1 GTISSCLRNEKQN
14 FPEAPQRF
22 GIIKKNKKG
31 LFSNLLSL
39 SLRAP
44 LKFSVRSQ
52 RLYPSANMERHPKRQ
67 RSTSF
72 LARNL
77 KRKRCLT
84 SDVAPVVKQFT
95 EVDEEQLSLTAAI
108 RRHVEV
114 LDSIFSDDEPDLE
127 DVEDAAGDI
136 ADLAKIDENVEI
148 IVENGA
154 IPALVRYLSPW
165 SYEVDADVPK
175 SCKHKLEKDCA
186 VALALIAAV
195 QPNYQQLIVDAGAIV
210 PTVKLLERRVICSG
224 CTAANAVIRR
234 AADIITNIAHDNPRI
249 KKDIRVEG
257 GIPPLV
263 ELLNYPDEKVQRA
276 AAGALRT
283 VSFRND
289 ENKIQIVEL
298 NALPTL
304 VLMLQSEDSSVHGEA
319 IGAIG
324 NLVHSSPDIKK
335 EVIRVGALQSVIGLL
350 SSTCLETQREAAL
363 LIGQFAAPDS
373 DCKVHIGQRGAISP
387 LIKMLESSDV
397 QVVEMSAFALGR
409 LAQDAHNQAG
419 IAHRGGINSLLN
431 LLDVKAGTVQHNAAF
446 ALYGL
451 ADNEE
456 NVADFIKTGGIQK
469 LQDET
474 YTVEP
479 TKDCVVRTLKRLQN
493 KIHGPVLNQLLYL
506 MRTAEKS
513 IKIRIA
519 LALAHLCDPKDG
531 KLIFM
536 DNKGVELLL
545 ELLYFSSV
553 KQQRY
558 SSSALYELAKK
569 VASFAPEDSAPAS
582 PTQRVFLGQEFVN
595 NSTLSDVTF
604 LIDGKEFY
612 AHKICLVASSDI
624 FRAMF
629 DGLYKER
636 NAPIV
641 EIPNIRWEVFEL
653 MMSYIYTGTVN
664 ITKHLAKDLL
674 VAADQYLL
682 HSLKRQCEYKIAQEI
697 SLDKIPEMYEL
708 AETFNAVA
716 LRQATT
722 LFVLEHFTKL
732 STQLW
737 FAKLVKQIIP
747 EIRSFITGILTRPVQ
762 ASPPALYN
770 NIYNN

>member
-1 GTISSCLRNEKQN
+1 MIISKSFK
-14 FPEAPQRF
+14 A
-22 GIIKKNKKG
+22 
-31 LFSNLLSL
+31 
-39 SLRAP
+39 A
-44 LKFSVRSQ
+44 LKFSVRSSTA
-52 RLYPSANMERHPKRQ
+52 PVISNHPPMENPKRQ
-67 RSTSF
+67 RTTR
-72 LARNL
+72 LAARNL
-77 KRKRCLT
+77 KRKLSQNT
-84 SDVAPVVKQFT
+84 DVAPIVTQFIDVDDEHLDLVV
-95 EVDEEQLSLTAAI
+95 AI

-114 LDSIFSDDEPDLE
+114 LNSSFSDPDFDRE
-127 DVEDAAGDI
+127 AVNEAAADI

-154 IPALVRYLSPW
+154 IPALVKYLECPW
-165 SYEVDADVPK
+165 PLEVGGDVPN
-175 SCKHKLEKDCA
+175 SCDHKLERDCA
-186 VALALIAAV
+186 IALGLIAAI
-195 QPNYQQLIVDAGAIV
+195 QSGYQQLIVDAGAIV
-210 PTVKLLERRVICSG
+210 PTVKLLKRRVICGGPGG
-224 CTAANAVIRR
+224 CMFVNAAIRR

-249 KKDIRVEG
+249 KTNIRVEG

-263 ELLNYPDEKVQRA
+263 ELLNFPDVKVQRA

-283 VSFRND
+283 ISFRND
-289 ENKIQIVEL
+289 ENKTQIVEL

-304 VLMLQSEDSSVHGEA
+304 VLMLQSKDSSVHGEA

-335 EVIRVGALQSVIGLL
+335 EVIRAGALQPVIGLL

-373 DCKVHIGQRGAISP
+373 DCKVHIAQRGAITP
-387 LIKMLESSDV
+387 LIKMLESSDE

-419 IAHRGGINSLLN
+419 IAHRGGIISLLN
-431 LLDVKAGTVQHNAAF
+431 LLDVKTGSVQHNAAF

-456 NVADFIKTGGIQK
+456 NVADFVKAGGIQK
-469 LQDET
+469 LQDDNF
-474 YTVEP
+474 TVQP
-479 TKDCVVRTLKRLQN
+479 TRDCVVRTLKRLQN

-506 MRTAEKS
+506 MRTAEKT
-513 IKIRIA
+513 IQIRIA

-531 KLIFM
+531 KLIFI
-536 DNKGVELLL
+536 DNNGVEFLL
-545 ELLYFSSV
+545 ELLYFSSI

-569 VASFAPEDSAPAS
+569 ATSFAPEDSAPSS
-582 PTQRVFLGQEFVN
+582 PTQQVFLGEEFVN
-595 NSTLSDVTF
+595 NRTLSDVTF
-604 LIDGKEFY
+604 LIDGKQFY

-636 NAPIV
+636 NAQNV

-653 MMSYIYTGTVN
+653 MMRFIYSGRIN

-682 HSLKRQCEYKIAQEI
+682 QGLKRQCEYTISQEI
-697 SLDKIPEMYEL
+697 CLDNIPEMYEL
-708 AETFNAVA
+708 ADTFNATA
-716 LRQATT
+716 LRRACT

-732 STQLW
+732 SSQLW
-737 FAKLVKQIIP
+737 FAKFVKQIIP
-747 EIRSFITGILTRPVQ
+747 EIRSYITDILTRPVEVI
-762 ASPPALYN
+762 PPTV
-770 NIYNN
+770 I

>member
-1 GTISSCLRNEKQN
+1 MIISKSFK
-14 FPEAPQRF
+14 APPHKSSARSSSSSV
-22 GIIKKNKKG
+22 I
-31 LFSNLLSL
+31 SNH
-39 SLRAP
+39 
-44 LKFSVRSQ
+44 Q
-52 RLYPSANMERHPKRQ
+52 QMESHPKRQ
-67 RSTSF
+67 RTTRVF
-72 LARNL
+72 TRNL
-77 KRKRCLT
+77 KRKLNRNTADAASL
-84 SDVAPVVKQFT
+84 VKAAN
-95 EVDEEQLSLTAAI
+95 DEQQSLVRAI
-108 RRHVEV
+108 RSHIDV
-114 LDSIFSDDEPDLE
+114 LNSVFSDDDEFDLE
-127 DVEDAAGDI
+127 VVEDAAGDL

-154 IPALVRYLSPW
+154 IPALVKYLESPW
-165 SYEVDADVPK
+165 DSEVGGGDVPK
-175 SCKHKLEKDCA
+175 SCEHKLEKDCA
-186 VALALIAAV
+186 IALALIAAI
-195 QPNYQQLIVDAGAIV
+195 QPGYQQLIVDAGAIV
-210 PTVKLLERRVICSG
+210 PTVKLLKRRCICG
-224 CTAANAVIRR
+224 ETTAANAVIRR
-234 AADIITNIAHDNPRI
+234 AADIITNISHDNPRI
-249 KKDIRVEG
+249 KKNIRVEG

-263 ELLNYPDEKVQRA
+263 ELLNFPDDKVQRA

-289 ENKIQIVEL
+289 ENKTLIVEL

-304 VLMLQSEDSSVHGEA
+304 VLMLQSSDSSVHGEA

-335 EVIRVGALQSVIGLL
+335 EVVRAGALQPVIGLL

-373 DCKVHIGQRGAISP
+373 DCKVHIGQRGGITP
-387 LIKMLESSDV
+387 LIKMLESSDE

-419 IAHRGGINSLLN
+419 IAHRGGIVALLN
-431 LLDVKAGTVQHNAAF
+431 LLDVKTGTVQHNAAF

-456 NVADFIKTGGIQK
+456 NVADFIKAGGIQK
-469 LQDET
+469 LQDDNF
-474 YTVEP
+474 TVQP

-506 MRTAEKS
+506 MRTAEKT

-531 KLIFM
+531 KLIFI
-536 DNKGVELLL
+536 DNKGGELLL

-558 SSSALYELAKK
+558 SSSALYELATK
-569 VASFAPEDSAPAS
+569 ATSFATEDSAPAS
-582 PTQRVFLGQEFVN
+582 PTQQVFLGEKFVN
-595 NSTLSDVTF
+595 NPTLSDVTF
-604 LIDGKEFY
+604 LIDGKKFS

-636 NAPIV
+636 NAPNV
-641 EIPNIRWEVFEL
+641 EIPNIRLEVFEL
-653 MMSYIYTGTVN
+653 MMRYIYTGRVT
-664 ITKHLAKDLL
+664 IPKHLAKDLL

-682 HSLKRQCEYKIAQEI
+682 QGLKRQCEYTIAQEI
-697 SLDKIPEMYEL
+697 SLDKIPQMYEL
-708 AETFNAVA
+708 ADTFNALA
-716 LRQATT
+716 LRRAST

-737 FAKLVKQIIP
+737 FAKFVKRIVP
-747 EIRSFITGILTRPVQ
+747 EIRIYIIDILTRPVE
-762 ASPPALYN
+762 ASTPTHV
-770 NIYNN
+770 